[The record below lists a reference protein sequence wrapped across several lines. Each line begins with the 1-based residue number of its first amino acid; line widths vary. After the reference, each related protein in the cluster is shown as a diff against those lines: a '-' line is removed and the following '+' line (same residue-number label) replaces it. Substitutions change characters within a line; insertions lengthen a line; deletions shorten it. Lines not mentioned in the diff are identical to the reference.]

1 MSDRSDLLKTGIE
14 ALQNQRPEDA
24 VQALEA
30 FCQTQALPHSKPY
43 IQAQMWLVRAYQENG
58 QLKAAIALCQ
68 QMSASQTLQVRSW
81 AEGVLPRLQA
91 EDLGSSQGTGSARAV
106 APEPTPVTPR
116 LSVEAASELLSQG
129 NQALKVRRFAA
140 AVEALATYCQGADP
154 ATSDYAQ
161 AQMWLVK
168 AYKGNEQLEAA
179 IALCE
184 QLLTHEKEY
193 VRTWATQYYQTL
205 VPDADLP
212 PEPSSPSS
220 VEPSTPKRDTS
231 NSSRMS
237 NSPPPDAPTPPPEIP
252 KAGRSLRSG
261 VKLSMRGVT
270 ANLTLASGVT
280 LALLFGMVWVLC
292 LSFWLIKGSRNP
304 TQGLLMATAMT
315 IAINALMFFIAPL
328 WMDLIQGW
336 LYGTRWTAL
345 SEIQRHS
352 PETARVMM
360 EVCQNHKIAE
370 PRLGIIEDDNPTAFT
385 YGSLPNTARLV
396 VSRGLFQY
404 LDDDEIAAVYA
415 HELGHIV
422 HWDFAVMT
430 LAQTLVQ
437 ICYLLYTY
445 IEELAQQIAD
455 RAGGDIGAQVKN
467 GAKVTATMAYVFYL
481 IGEYLVLYLSRTREY
496 YADHFAAEVTGNP
509 NGLSRALVK
518 IAYGILAE
526 GQRSETTSKVLQ
538 GTRAMGIA
546 DHKSAAMIGTAYRV
560 AAQPE
565 KVGRVF
571 LWDMFNPWA
580 WWMEL
585 NSTHPLTGKRV
596 RALSTYAEQLGLDSE
611 FNMAHVV
618 REGRHLNKKKLYGN
632 FVTDLILMWAEA
644 IGFGLGLLVGIAI
657 LTSTHGNWRPI
668 VSLPLIGL
676 GIGSLAKV
684 LIAYPDFHRVPETD
698 VLTLMSDPYASPLR
712 GRPVK
717 LQGTVVGR
725 GNAGYIFGSDLKM
738 QDPTGLI
745 YLRYASRFG
754 PLGNFL
760 FGMTQA
766 DSFIHKDVRITG
778 WFRRGIM
785 PWVDFTR
792 MDCDSKWTVTS
803 YHRFWLLVQGVGAI
817 VLAFMLPNLLAAL
830 G

>member
-30 FCQTQALPHSKPY
+30 FCQTQALPYSKPY

-91 EDLGSSQGTGSARAV
+91 EDLGSSQGAGSARAV
-106 APEPTPVTPR
+106 APEPDPVTPR

-140 AVEALATYCQGADP
+140 AVEALATYCQGTDP

-205 VPDADLP
+205 VSDADLP

-231 NSSRMS
+231 NSSRTS

>member
-1 MSDRSDLLKTGIE
+1 
-14 ALQNQRPEDA
+14 
-24 VQALEA
+24 
-30 FCQTQALPHSKPY
+30 
-43 IQAQMWLVRAYQENG
+43 
-58 QLKAAIALCQ
+58 
-68 QMSASQTLQVRSW
+68 
-81 AEGVLPRLQA
+81 
-91 EDLGSSQGTGSARAV
+91 
-106 APEPTPVTPR
+106 
-116 LSVEAASELLSQG
+116 
-129 NQALKVRRFAA
+129 
-140 AVEALATYCQGADP
+140 
-154 ATSDYAQ
+154 
-161 AQMWLVK
+161 
-168 AYKGNEQLEAA
+168 
-179 IALCE
+179 
-184 QLLTHEKEY
+184 
-193 VRTWATQYYQTL
+193 
-205 VPDADLP
+205 
-212 PEPSSPSS
+212 
-220 VEPSTPKRDTS
+220 
-231 NSSRMS
+231 
-237 NSPPPDAPTPPPEIP
+237 
-252 KAGRSLRSG
+252 
-261 VKLSMRGVT
+261 MRGVT

-684 LIAYPDFHRVPETD
+684 LIAYPDFHRAPETD
-698 VLTLMSDPYASPLR
+698 ILTLMSDPYASPLR